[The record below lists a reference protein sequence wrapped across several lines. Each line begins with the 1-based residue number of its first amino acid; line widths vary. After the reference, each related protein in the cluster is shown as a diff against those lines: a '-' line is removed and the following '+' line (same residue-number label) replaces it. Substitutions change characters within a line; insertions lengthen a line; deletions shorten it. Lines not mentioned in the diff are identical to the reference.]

1 MLQRESDQNDDPS
14 AITDPGPNRFLQ
26 MSRRLIL
33 QLASLTLL
41 LFGGGG
47 LLLTAHVRPVNL
59 MDFLLGYEPLWRQ
72 VLVGLSF
79 GLICAR
85 GSWEIVQLPF
95 MKGSHRLFA
104 GIIAPMRLNMLE
116 ILFISV
122 CAGIGEELLFR
133 GGLQP
138 LLGIWP
144 TSILFVLLHGYLN
157 PFNLPLS
164 AYGVYMI
171 LVIGVM
177 GLLTE
182 HMGIGTAIAA
192 HVVVDVYL
200 LYQLSGK
207 PMGDDHPGENRK

>member
-1 MLQRESDQNDDPS
+1 MLPRESDLNCNPGE
-14 AITDPGPNRFLQ
+14 ITDPGPDPFFQ

-33 QLASLTLL
+33 QLAALTFL

-47 LLLTAHVRPVNL
+47 LLLTTHVRTVSL
-59 MDFLLGYEPLWRQ
+59 MDFLWGIAPLWRQ
-72 VLVGLSF
+72 VLAGLTF

-95 MKGSHRLFA
+95 MKHSHRLFA

-164 AYGVYMI
+164 VYGVYMI

-182 HMGIGTAIAA
+182 HMGIITAITA

-207 PMGDDHPGENRK
+207 PMGDDHPDENRQ